1 MDCSLPGSSV
11 HGILQARIQDSLPFS
26 PPGDLPNPGIKPVSP
41 RYPALTGGFF
51 AVEPLRKPIET
62 NGKYQFLVGT
72 IENHYNS
79 QCFLLCAIYSRSHEI
94 LVTKALQAVVFSCT
108 FQIHGYSSAPNSAP
122 REEDLYTLLQKWPL
136 TLDFFLVG
144 FCQRMLLL
152 RNFMKETE
160 GFQCVYYA
168 SSFHIMLLQPGLN
181 ILINFNSSIWPTL
194 SRQFFSTL

>member
-1 MDCSLPGSSV
+1 MGDRSLNWVPPAQMQGKVKAVEVLEAQSHTSSV

-62 NGKYQFLVGT
+62 NGKYQFLAGT

-94 LVTKALQAVVFSCT
+94 LVTKAL
-108 FQIHGYSSAPNSAP
+108 
-122 REEDLYTLLQKWPL
+122 
-136 TLDFFLVG
+136 
-144 FCQRMLLL
+144 
-152 RNFMKETE
+152 
-160 GFQCVYYA
+160 
-168 SSFHIMLLQPGLN
+168 
-181 ILINFNSSIWPTL
+181 
-194 SRQFFSTL
+194 